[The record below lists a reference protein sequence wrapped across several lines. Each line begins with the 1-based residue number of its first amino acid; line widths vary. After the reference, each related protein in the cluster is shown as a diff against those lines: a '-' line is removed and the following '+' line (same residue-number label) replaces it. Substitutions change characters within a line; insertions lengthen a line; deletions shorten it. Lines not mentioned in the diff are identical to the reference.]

1 MAYSSCKPNTPLSL
15 YYYTTSNGALPCPSI
30 FLRRKKEEKGEK
42 HMGREQEE
50 KRQTP
55 AS

>member
-15 YYYTTSNGALPCPSI
+15 YYCTTSNGALPFPSI

-42 HMGREQEE
+42 HMEREREE
-50 KRQTP
+50 KRQAL